1 MWSLARRPRWIAALL
16 LCLAIAAGFA
26 VLGQWQLSRSID
38 RGAPVQ
44 ESHEAAVPLSDL
56 AEPQQPLTAEAAGR
70 LVTVEGSLL
79 ADEYIV
85 LSGRLNDGVAG
96 YWVVGHL
103 LEGYT
108 EPGDDN
114 IIAGEIDAATAAST
128 APSLAVALGWSA
140 SEKGAASAVK
150 KLDADAPTAF
160 SGRFLPSEAPQED
173 DFENGEQNSM
183 SVAAFVNQWPT
194 APTGVY
200 NGYLIADAAPA
211 GLEQIDAPAP
221 STEISINWLNIFYA
235 VEWAVFAG
243 FAVFLWFRLVKD
255 AWEREQDEL
264 EEARDVN

>member
-103 LEGYT
+103 LTAEA
-108 EPGDDN
+108 E
-114 IIAGEIDAATAAST
+114 EAA
-128 APSLAVALGWSA
+128 APSLAVALGWSESA
-140 SEKGAASAVK
+140 AAAASAVDS
-150 KLDADAPTAF
+150 LDNDSPTAF
-160 SGRFLPSEAPQED
+160 SGRFLPSEPPQED

-194 APTGVY
+194 VPTGVY
-200 NGYLIADAAPA
+200 NGYLVADAAPA

-264 EEARDVN
+264 AEARDVN

>member
-38 RGAPVQ
+38 RGAPVE

-56 AEPQQPLTAEAAGR
+56 AEPQQPLTTEAAGR
-70 LVTVEGSLL
+70 LVTVEGELL
-79 ADEYIV
+79 PDEYLV

-103 LEGYT
+103 LT
-108 EPGDDN
+108 DDGGP
-114 IIAGEIDAATAAST
+114 AVA
-128 APSLAVALGWSA
+128 SLAVALGWSPSA
-140 SEKGAASAVK
+140 GGAASAVK
-150 KLDADAPTAF
+150 KLDADAPGAY
-160 SGRFLPSEAPQED
+160 SGRFLPSEPPQQD

-200 NGYLIADAAPA
+200 NGYLVADAAPA
-211 GLEQIDAPAP
+211 GLDQIDAPAP

>member
-38 RGAPVQ
+38 RGAPVE
-44 ESHEAAVPLSDL
+44 ESHENAVPLSDL
-56 AEPQQPLTAEAAGR
+56 AEPQQPLTAAAAGR
-70 LVTVEGSLL
+70 LVTVEGELL

-85 LSGRLNDGVAG
+85 LSGRLNDGEPG

-103 LEGYT
+103 LT
-108 EPGDDN
+108 GDVSP
-114 IIAGEIDAATAAST
+114 E
-128 APSLAVALGWSA
+128 APSLAVALGWSSTA
-140 SEKGAASAVK
+140 EGAASAIDA
-150 KLDADAPTAF
+150 LDGDSPTAF
-160 SGRFLPSEAPQED
+160 SGRFLPSEPPQQD

-194 APTGVY
+194 VPAGVY
-200 NGYLIADAAPA
+200 NGYLVTDAAPA
-211 GLEQIDAPAP
+211 GLDQIDAPAP
-221 STEISINWLNIFYA
+221 STEISVNWLNIFYA
-235 VEWAVFAG
+235 IEWAVFAG

>member
-38 RGAPVQ
+38 RGAPVE

-56 AEPQQPLTAEAAGR
+56 AEPQQPLTTEAAGR
-70 LVTVEGSLL
+70 LVTVEGELL

-103 LEGYT
+103 LTNDSG
-108 EPGDDN
+108 P
-114 IIAGEIDAATAAST
+114 A
-128 APSLAVALGWSA
+128 APSLAVALGWS
-140 SEKGAASAVK
+140 STTEGAASAVDD
-150 KLDADAPTAF
+150 LDADAPSAF
-160 SGRFLPSEAPQED
+160 SGRFLPSEPPQED

-200 NGYLIADAAPA
+200 NGYLVADAAPA

-264 EEARDVN
+264 AEARDVN

>member
-44 ESHEAAVPLSDL
+44 ESHEAAVPLSEL

-70 LVTVEGSLL
+70 LVTVEGTLL

-85 LSGRLNDGVAG
+85 LSGRLNDGAAG

-103 LEGYT
+103 L
-108 EPGDDN
+108 
-114 IIAGEIDAATAAST
+114 TADVESE
-128 APSLAVALGWSA
+128 APSLAVALGWS
-140 SEKGAASAVK
+140 STKEGAASAVK
-150 KLDADAPTAF
+150 KLDTDSPREF
-160 SGRFLPSEAPQED
+160 GGRFLPSEPPQED
-173 DFENGEQNSM
+173 DFENGVQNSM

-194 APTGVY
+194 APSGVY
-200 NGYLIADAAPA
+200 NGYLVTDAAPA
-211 GLEQIDAPAP
+211 GLDQIDAPAP
-221 STEISINWLNIFYA
+221 STEISVNWLNIFYA
-235 VEWAVFAG
+235 IEWAVFAG

-264 EEARDVN
+264 AEEREVN

>member
-38 RGAPVQ
+38 RGAPVE
-44 ESHEAAVPLSDL
+44 ESHESAVPLSDL
-56 AEPQQPLTAEAAGR
+56 AEPQQPLTTEAAGR
-70 LVTVEGSLL
+70 LVTVEGELL
-79 ADEYIV
+79 PDEYLV

-103 LEGYT
+103 LSNDSG
-108 EPGDDN
+108 
-114 IIAGEIDAATAAST
+114 TA

-140 SEKGAASAVK
+140 SEKGAASAMK

-160 SGRFLPSEAPQED
+160 SGRFLPSEPPQED

-264 EEARDVN
+264 AEARDVN